1 MEPMAGQDSLPRAL
15 VRSIALCVL
24 LGVVV
29 GALLSAHRRATLAQL
44 ATLTAIS
51 VLYSSTIGLPA
62 MLVFRR
68 VRPRLSGQPGTGR
81 RLLHLAI
88 LLAITAVGA
97 LVAGLVLVAVG
108 QSTLAELW
116 PSYVQGL
123 EIALAIVELA
133 STADGMRVRLGD
145 GKTELQVARERARA
159 LKDKL

>member
-1 MEPMAGQDSLPRAL
+1 
-15 VRSIALCVL
+15 
-24 LGVVV
+24 
-29 GALLSAHRRATLAQL
+29 
-44 ATLTAIS
+44 
-51 VLYSSTIGLPA
+51 
-62 MLVFRR
+62 
-68 VRPRLSGQPGTGR
+68 
-81 RLLHLAI
+81 LLHLAI

-159 LKDKL
+159 LKDKLGL